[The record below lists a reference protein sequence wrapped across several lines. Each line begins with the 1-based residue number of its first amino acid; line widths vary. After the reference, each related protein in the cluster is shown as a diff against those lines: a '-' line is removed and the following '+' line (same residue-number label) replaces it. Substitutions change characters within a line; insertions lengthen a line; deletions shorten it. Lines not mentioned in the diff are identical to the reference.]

1 MTATPHFPAITSTE
15 QAEALCTMLEQ
26 RLDDLESVIR
36 QETDYLATAKLSEA
50 FALHERKTMEATS
63 YERCYLVFRHN
74 LISLARYKPNGLERI
89 KMRQGALQL
98 SLEAN
103 LKALQT
109 LTSVS
114 ENILRG
120 VAKEVAST
128 RSLSTYGKAGRVDPL
143 KGTGATPPL
152 MVSVRF

>member
-1 MTATPHFPAITSTE
+1 MTATPHFPTITSHE
-15 QAEALCTMLEQ
+15 HAEALCVMLEQ
-26 RLDDLESVIR
+26 RLDALETVIR
-36 QETDYLATAKLSEA
+36 QETDYLATAKLAEA
-50 FALHERKTMEATS
+50 FALHERKTMEASS
-63 YERCYLVFRHN
+63 YERCYLAFRQN

-89 KMRQGALQL
+89 KMRQGALQS

-128 RSLSTYGKAGRVDPL
+128 RTLSTYGKGGRVDTL
-143 KGTGATPPL
+143 KGAGATPPL